1 MIIFAFIPAWQ
12 SSVDNPNFFNG
23 YLILGYVV
31 MGLIGLGYIVSLA
44 IRQQNLQRDI
54 RLMQQILQDDE
65 NEGDS

>member
-1 MIIFAFIPAWQ
+1 MIVFAFVPMWQ
-12 SSVDNPNFFNG
+12 SSVGDPDFFNG

-31 MGLIGLGYIVSLA
+31 MGLIGLSYIVSLA
-44 IRQQNLQRDI
+44 IRPQNLQRDI